1 MKTTLSLIGAIA
13 GGVLGF
19 FTTGWLAR
27 QGLYSVMIPGAFI
40 GLGSML
46 GKGGRGF
53 ILPVLLGFGG
63 AATAYLAEWH
73 YFPFIKDDSLSFF
86 LANLSSL
93 KAVTH
98 LMAGLAGLIAFGV
111 PFCRRAK
118 PSK

>member
-1 MKTTLSLIGAIA
+1 MKVILTIVGAIA

-46 GKGGRGF
+46 GKGGRGLA
-53 ILPVLLGFGG
+53 LPILLGICG
-63 AATAYLAEWH
+63 AGMAYLAEWH
-73 YFPFIKDDSLSFF
+73 YFPFIKDDSFSFF

-93 KAVTH
+93 KPVTH